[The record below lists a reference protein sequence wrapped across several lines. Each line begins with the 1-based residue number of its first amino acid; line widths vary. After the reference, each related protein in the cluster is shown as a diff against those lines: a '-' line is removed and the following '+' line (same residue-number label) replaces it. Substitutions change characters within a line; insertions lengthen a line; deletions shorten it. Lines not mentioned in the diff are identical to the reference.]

1 MVGGEGLEEAETWM
15 TKEKCET
22 DSTRE
27 TCVQS
32 NSRSEQEKKVHDWKT
47 LVHWF

>member
-1 MVGGEGLEEAETWM
+1 MVGGEGLEEGGTWM

-27 TCVQS
+27 TWGQS
-32 NSRSEQEKKVHDWKT
+32 NSHSQQGKRPT
-47 LVHWF
+47 PGRN